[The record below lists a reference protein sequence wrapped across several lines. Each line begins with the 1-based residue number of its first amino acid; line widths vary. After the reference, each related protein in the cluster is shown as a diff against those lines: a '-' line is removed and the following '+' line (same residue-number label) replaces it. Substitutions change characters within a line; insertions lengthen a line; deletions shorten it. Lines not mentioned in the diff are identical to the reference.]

1 MPKEPAVV
9 IVVRHGA
16 RLDAADKSW
25 HLTSPTPYD
34 PPLTYGGW
42 IQSRAL
48 GLRIASLLHDREK
61 GPATS
66 GASSPA
72 GAPTDSGLGIR
83 DFALSEGDL
92 KVKSTSKGGSKRRKH
107 KVVIHSSPF
116 QRCVQTGI
124 GISAGLSQYQGLPA
138 NARKSSDARIKTLSQ
153 LRGSPSLRP
162 KDATASPQLR
172 PVPEHHPE
180 SREYFRS
187 SLKEQEDHKKQQAL
201 IRTTLRVDAFL
212 GEWLSPD
219 YFEMITPPPD
229 STLMVTAAK
238 AELLRQADN
247 IDTYTPSSPIVSGGN
262 LWGTNQTAR
271 QHSHSVSNVNPS
283 PLSHETDGPLENWQ
297 VFSREVPGRDRTN
310 SLGTNKSAD
319 QFRPANPSP
328 SSHKHDTS
336 LGYTPPTP
344 TYAISPGDAIP
355 RGYVAHARDQCVKVD
370 YKWDSMREPR
380 CWGDGGKFGE
390 EWSQMHKRFRH
401 GLSSMVD
408 WYATTQSESKQ
419 PVADDHEAVPEANDV
434 DDEDLVVVLVT
445 HGAGCNALIGAL
457 TNQPVLL
464 DVGMASL
471 TMAVRKDDVSTS
483 PSSGELISPIDSPAL
498 GNSPALGPVDATRRP
513 VPRRKSS
520 VDSGLSSYYDMKIVA
535 SSEHLRPGVDPTK
548 SSVPMIGSPVL
559 SASQTVPSSR
569 SRRFGSASSH
579 ASAGAPVDSSWNLPE
594 PRARINSS
602 LGSMRRPSRPAITPV
617 LTTPILPSANKNDSP
632 TGLWN
637 SGSAKDS
644 DSPGFLNVLAR
655 SNSLAARLS
664 TPKVT
669 TPERSVSPKAEGRSA
684 ETETDA
690 GPDAGTIQ
698 EEAKSSVS
706 ALPTVGENPPPKLAR
721 SLSQKG
727 LWGSAPSGT
736 FPREAGIPK
745 RRWTVVQ
752 D

>member
-1 MPKEPAVV
+1 MTKAPAVV

-48 GLRIASLLHDREK
+48 GLRIASLLHEREK
-61 GPATS
+61 TKASS
-66 GASSPA
+66 GTSSPA
-72 GAPTDSGLGIR
+72 GPPSDAGLGIN
-83 DFALSEGDL
+83 DSLLSEASIQAR
-92 KVKSTSKGGSKRRKH
+92 STSRSRTNRRKH

-138 NARKSSDARIKTLSQ
+138 AARKSSDARLKTLSQ

-162 KDATASPQLR
+162 RDASASPQLR
-172 PVPEHHPE
+172 PVPEHQEE
-180 SREYFRS
+180 SREYPRS
-187 SLKEQEDHKKQQAL
+187 TPRDQKDPVPQT
-201 IRTTLRVDAFL
+201 RTTLRVDAFL

-219 YFEMITPPPD
+219 YFEMITPPPE

-238 AELLRQADN
+238 AELLRPADK
-247 IDTYTPSSPIVSGGN
+247 IETYTPSSPVVSGGN
-262 LWGTNQTAR
+262 LWGTPPPGR
-271 QHSHSVSNVNPS
+271 QHSHSISNVPS
-283 PLSHETDGPLENWQ
+283 PLSHETNGPLENWR
-297 VFSREVPGRDRTN
+297 VFSRDVPARERTN
-310 SLGTNKSAD
+310 SLGTSKAPE
-319 QFRPANPSP
+319 QFRPADPSP
-328 SSHKHDTS
+328 VSHRHDNTA
-336 LGYTPPTP
+336 GYTPPTP
-344 TYAISPGDAIP
+344 TYAISPGDPIP

-370 YKWDSMREPR
+370 YKWDSMREPQR
-380 CWGDGGKFGE
+380 WGDGGRFGE

-408 WYATTQSESKQ
+408 WYDTTQSESKQ
-419 PVADDHEAVPEANDV
+419 SAYDNHGTAPAAIIDDD
-434 DDEDLVVVLVT
+434 DDEDLVVVLIT

-471 TMAVRKDDVSTS
+471 TMAVRKDDESASPLTS
-483 PSSGELISPIDSPAL
+483 GHMSPNDSPAL
-498 GNSPALGPVDATRRP
+498 GNSPSLGPTDALPRP
-513 VPRRKSS
+513 LPRRQSS
-520 VDSGLSSYYDMKIVA
+520 MDSGLSSHYEMKLIA

-548 SSVPMIGSPVL
+548 ASAPVAASPIM
-559 SASQTVPSSR
+559 SASQTVPQSR

-579 ASAGAPVDSSWNLPE
+579 ASAGAPVDSNWNMPE

-602 LGSMRRPSRPAITPV
+602 LGSMRRPSRPTIAPV
-617 LTTPILPSANKNDSP
+617 VTSPVLPSAVKNDSP

-637 SGSAKDS
+637 PTSAKDS
-644 DSPGFLNVLAR
+644 DPPNFLNTLAR

-664 TPKVT
+664 TPKAP
-669 TPERSVSPKAEGRSA
+669 TPERSVSPRAESRSTPA
-684 ETETDA
+684 EREEIA
-690 GPDAGTIQ
+690 IQ

-706 ALPTVGENPPPKLAR
+706 ALPTVDEAPPPKLAR

-727 LWGSAPSGT
+727 LWGSAPNGA

-752 D
+752 DI

>member
-1 MPKEPAVV
+1 MTKAPAVV

-16 RLDAADKSW
+16 RLDAADQSW

-48 GLRIASLLHDREK
+48 GLRIASLLHEREK
-61 GPATS
+61 AKASS
-66 GASSPA
+66 GTSSPA
-72 GAPTDSGLGIR
+72 GPPSDAGLGIKES
-83 DFALSEGDL
+83 ALSEANL
-92 KVKSTSKGGSKRRKH
+92 QARSTSRSRKKPRKH

-138 NARKSSDARIKTLSQ
+138 VARKSSDARIKTLGQ

-162 KDATASPQLR
+162 RDASASPQLR
-172 PVPEHHPE
+172 PVPEHEQE
-180 SREYFRS
+180 SREYPHS
-187 SLKEQEDHKKQQAL
+187 SLREQKDPIPQS
-201 IRTTLRVDAFL
+201 RTTLRVDAFL

-219 YFEMITPPPD
+219 YFEMITPPPE

-238 AELLRQADN
+238 AELLRQADK
-247 IDTYTPSSPIVSGGN
+247 IETYTPSSPI
-262 LWGTNQTAR
+262 
-271 QHSHSVSNVNPS
+271 HSSSVSNVPS
-283 PLSHETDGPLENWQ
+283 PLSHETNGPLENWH
-297 VFSREVPGRDRTN
+297 VFSRDVPARERTN
-310 SLGTNKSAD
+310 SLGTTKSPEH
-319 QFRPANPSP
+319 FRPADASP
-328 SSHKHDTS
+328 LTHRHENS

-344 TYAISPGDAIP
+344 TYAISPGDPIP

-370 YKWDSMREPR
+370 YKWDSMREPH
-380 CWGDGGKFGE
+380 CWGDGGRFGE

-408 WYATTQSESKQ
+408 WYTTTQSESKQ
-419 PVADDHEAVPEANDV
+419 PAHHGQEAASAAIDD
-434 DDEDLVVVLVT
+434 DDEDLVVVLIT

-471 TMAVRKDDVSTS
+471 TMAVRKDDASASSTS
-483 PSSGELISPIDSPAL
+483 EHMSPIGSPAP
-498 GNSPALGPVDATRRP
+498 GNSPILDPADAVRRP
-513 VPRRKSS
+513 LPRRQSS
-520 VDSGLSSYYDMKIVA
+520 MDSGLSSHYEMKIVA

-548 SSVPMIGSPVL
+548 ASAPATSSPIM
-559 SASQTVPSSR
+559 SASQAVPQSR

-579 ASAGAPVDSSWNLPE
+579 ASAGAPVDSNWNLPE

-602 LGSMRRPSRPAITPV
+602 LGSMRRPSRPVIAPV
-617 LTTPILPSANKNDSP
+617 VTSPVLPSAVKNDSP

-637 SGSAKDS
+637 PISAKDS
-644 DSPGFLNVLAR
+644 DSPNFLNTLAR

-664 TPKVT
+664 APKASNS
-669 TPERSVSPKAEGRSA
+669 ERSVSPKAEPRSTPV
-684 ETETDA
+684 ETEETA
-690 GPDAGTIQ
+690 IK
-698 EEAKSSVS
+698 EEAKSSVA
-706 ALPTVGENPPPKLAR
+706 ALPTVDETPPPKLAR

-727 LWGSAPSGT
+727 LWGSAPNGA

>member
-1 MPKEPAVV
+1 MTKAPAVV

-16 RLDAADKSW
+16 RLDAADQSW

-48 GLRIASLLHDREK
+48 GLRIASLLHEREK
-61 GPATS
+61 TN
-66 GASSPA
+66 ASSGTSSPV
-72 GAPTDSGLGIR
+72 APTSDAGLGIQ
-83 DFALSEGDL
+83 DSALSGA
-92 KVKSTSKGGSKRRKH
+92 KSHARSTSRSRTKPRKH

-138 NARKSSDARIKTLSQ
+138 RKTSDARIKTLTQ

-162 KDATASPQLR
+162 RDASASPQLR
-172 PVPEHHPE
+172 PVPEHEQE
-180 SREYFRS
+180 SREYPYS
-187 SLKEQEDHKKQQAL
+187 PLEKQKESIPQS
-201 IRTTLRVDAFL
+201 RTTLRVDAFL

-219 YFEMITPPPD
+219 YFEMITPPPE

-238 AELLRQADN
+238 AELIRQADK
-247 IDTYTPSSPIVSGGN
+247 IETYTPSSPIVSGGN
-262 LWGTNQTAR
+262 LWGTPQATR
-271 QHSHSVSNVNPS
+271 QHSSSVSNVPS
-283 PLSHETDGPLENWQ
+283 PLSHETTGPLENWQ
-297 VFSREVPGRDRTN
+297 VFSRDVPARDRTN
-310 SLGTNKSAD
+310 SLGTTKPSEH
-319 QFRPANPSP
+319 FRPADSSP
-328 SSHKHDTS
+328 ASHRHENS

-344 TYAISPGDAIP
+344 TYAISPGDPIP

-370 YKWDSMREPR
+370 CKWDSMREPH
-380 CWGDGGKFGE
+380 CWGDGGRFGE

-408 WYATTQSESKQ
+408 WYATHDQESASG
-419 PVADDHEAVPEANDV
+419 VTDD

-471 TMAVRKDDVSTS
+471 TMAVRKDDASAAPSTS
-483 PSSGELISPIDSPAL
+483 QHMSPVDSPAR
-498 GNSPALGPVDATRRP
+498 GNSPALDPADAGHRP
-513 VPRRKSS
+513 LPRRQSS
-520 VDSGLSSYYDMKIVA
+520 MESGLSSHYEMKIVA
-535 SSEHLRPGVDPTK
+535 SAEHLRPGVDPTK
-548 SSVPMIGSPVL
+548 ASAPATSSPIM
-559 SASQTVPSSR
+559 SASQTVPQSR

-579 ASAGAPVDSSWNLPE
+579 ASAGAPVDSNWNLPE

-602 LGSMRRPSRPAITPV
+602 LGSMRRPSRPAIAPVITSPV
-617 LTTPILPSANKNDSP
+617 LPSTIKNDSP
-632 TGLWN
+632 TGLWG
-637 SGSAKDS
+637 STSAKDS
-644 DSPGFLNVLAR
+644 DSPNFLNTSAR

-664 TPKVT
+664 APKAT
-669 TPERSVSPKAEGRSA
+669 NSERSVSPKAEPRSIPA
-684 ETETDA
+684 EAEETA
-690 GPDAGTIQ
+690 IK

-706 ALPTVGENPPPKLAR
+706 ALPTVDEVPPPKLAR

-727 LWGSAPSGT
+727 LWGSAPNGA